1 MPPVVTCGPSHDLHG
16 GVTGSARFAR
26 TVAAVPLTF
35 PTHPAAV
42 LPLKLWRP
50 RWFDEIALV
59 IGSMAPDLAYALD
72 GSGLPVWPLSH
83 QVLGLVVW
91 CLPVTLAATW
101 LIRRVAPV
109 VAAHLPVWGPLAL
122 ADYGAL
128 GRFRPGWR
136 VVASSALL
144 GAASHL
150 ALDRL
155 EAIAPVSEYV
165 MHVLGA
171 AGLLT
176 LVVAI
181 GRGRLVRQWHG
192 DPPPVRR
199 RLWLFWTVAVAVT
212 LVAAAAVPFLPAA
225 ALVHTSLVRLM
236 CAVAAGL
243 LAASFAWMVRSRR

>member
-1 MPPVVTCGPSHDLHG
+1 M
-16 GVTGSARFAR
+16 
-26 TVAAVPLTF
+26 PLTF

-59 IGSMAPDLAYALD
+59 IGSTAPDLAYALD

-109 VAAHLPVWGPLAL
+109 VAAHLPVWRPLAL

-128 GRFRPGWR
+128 GRARPGWL
-136 VVASSALL
+136 VVTSSALL

-155 EAIAPVSEYV
+155 EAVAPVSEYV

-171 AGLLT
+171 AGLIT
-176 LVVAI
+176 AVVVI
-181 GRGRLVRQWHG
+181 GRQRLVRRWHG
-192 DPPPVRR
+192 DPPPVHR
-199 RLWLFWTVAVAVT
+199 RLWLFWPVAVGVAAA
-212 LVAAAAVPFLPAA
+212 AAAAVPFLPAA

-236 CAVAAGL
+236 CAAAAGL
-243 LAASFAWMVRSRR
+243 LVGSFACTVRSWLPQGRRAAC

>member
-1 MPPVVTCGPSHDLHG
+1 M
-16 GVTGSARFAR
+16 
-26 TVAAVPLTF
+26 PLTF

-59 IGSMAPDLAYALD
+59 IGSMAPDLAYTLD
-72 GSGLPVWPLSH
+72 GSGLPLWPLSH
-83 QVLGLVVW
+83 QLYGLLLW

-109 VAAHLPVWGPLAL
+109 VAAHLPSWRPLAL

-128 GRFRPGWR
+128 GRARPGWL

-155 EAIAPVSEYV
+155 EAVVPVSEYV

-171 AGLLT
+171 AGLLA
-176 LVVAI
+176 VAVAI
-181 GRGRLVRQWHG
+181 GRGRLLRRWHG

-199 RLWLFWTVAVAVT
+199 RLPLFWTVATTVT
-212 LVAAAAVPFLPAA
+212 VAAAATVPFLPAA
-225 ALVHTSLVRLM
+225 TLVHTSLTRLM

-243 LAASFAWMVRSRR
+243 LVASFACTRLPNSRPHHHAV

>member
-1 MPPVVTCGPSHDLHG
+1 M
-16 GVTGSARFAR
+16 
-26 TVAAVPLTF
+26 PLTF

-59 IGSMAPDLAYALD
+59 IGSTAPDLAYALD

-83 QVLGLVVW
+83 QVLGLVLW

-101 LIRRVAPV
+101 LIRRVTPV
-109 VAAHLPVWGPLAL
+109 VAAHLPTWRPLAL
-122 ADYGAL
+122 ADYGAI

-136 VVASSALL
+136 VVVSSALI

-155 EAIAPVSEYV
+155 EAVVPVSEYV

-171 AGLLT
+171 AGLLA
-176 LVVAI
+176 VVVVI

-192 DPPPVRR
+192 EPPPVRR
-199 RLWLFWTVAVAVT
+199 RLGLFWTVAVAVT
-212 LVAAAAVPFLPAA
+212 LAAAATVPFLPAA
-225 ALVHTSLVRLM
+225 GLVHTSLTRLM

-243 LAASFAWMVRSRR
+243 LAASFAYAARSWFARRTAFGSLAPRPVD